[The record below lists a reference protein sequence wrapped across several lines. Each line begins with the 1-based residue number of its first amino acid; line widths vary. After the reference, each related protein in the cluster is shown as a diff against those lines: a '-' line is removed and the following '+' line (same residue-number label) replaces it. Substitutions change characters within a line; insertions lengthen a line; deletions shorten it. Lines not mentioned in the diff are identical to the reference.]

1 MLIGLLHA
9 KNINY
14 SSRVKELLNTISV
27 RARYK
32 KSPFLII
39 SASDSFDHWRNQI
52 KRIYEYDDITGVII
66 FDEYVPTAHVYRS
79 GYYPDSGISD
89 NLMGNLTKQFKDKNK
104 NGKFEIADMPEEY
117 TQDVWVSRL
126 VPYSISYNGV
136 GWFRW
141 FMNQRFSIWGLG
153 NSRSYNYMLDYWE
166 KKLERSTVRPTSSFI
181 ATCDWSKIAKEDSDN
196 PMGFHLN
203 MEKLQTT
210 GTFGRVIGQY
220 HLEHSDPEHEEG
232 IQHMWHAPAL
242 GTAWHSAHSASSA
255 LGDFRYDEAYLR
267 MKFNRGPTLL
277 LLLACSVGEWQTNP
291 CYNIVSNIYNSKEN
305 NNIKA
310 IIGSGLMQWGGGFQ
324 VSLDPEGNW
333 SGGENLFSLMKK
345 YKGTCLGLAHKEWL
359 EHAYVHYKS
368 SEKYDY
374 HKRMQLLIQY
384 LCMNITG
391 DGTLTL

>member
-9 KNINY
+9 KNRRY
-14 SSRVKELLNTISV
+14 FSKVEELLHSMSV
-27 RARYK
+27 RAECEGNAFLVI
-32 KSPFLII
+32 SP
-39 SASDSFDHWRNQI
+39 SNSFDSWRNEVKGFNKHGEVSGI
-52 KRIYEYDDITGVII
+52 VI

-89 NLMGNLTKQFKDKNK
+89 NLMGNLTKQFEDKNK

-117 TQDVWVSRL
+117 TQDAWVSRL
-126 VPYSISYNGV
+126 VPYSIAYSGV
-136 GWFRW
+136 GLLKW

-153 NSRSYNYMLDYWE
+153 NPRSYSYILDYWK
-166 KKLERSTVRPTSSFI
+166 KKLARSTVRPTSSFI
-181 ATCDWSKIAKEDSDN
+181 ATCDWSKIAKEGSDN

-203 MEKLQTT
+203 MDNLQST
-210 GTFGRVIGQY
+210 GTFGRIIGQY
-220 HLEHSDPEHEEG
+220 HLEYSDPEHEEG

-242 GTAWHSAHSASSA
+242 GTAWHSAHSAFSA

-267 MKFNRGPTLL
+267 MKLNCGPTLL
-277 LLLACSVGEWQTNP
+277 LLLACSVGEWQEYP

-324 VSLDPEGNW
+324 TRLDPDGNW
-333 SGGENLFSLMKK
+333 IGGDNLFSLIRK
-345 YKGTCLGLAHKEWL
+345 YRGSCLGLAHKEWL
-359 EHAYVHYKS
+359 EHVYVHYKNS
-368 SEKYDY
+368 DKYDY
-374 HKRMQLLIQY
+374 LKRMQLLIQY

-391 DGTLTL
+391 DGTLIL